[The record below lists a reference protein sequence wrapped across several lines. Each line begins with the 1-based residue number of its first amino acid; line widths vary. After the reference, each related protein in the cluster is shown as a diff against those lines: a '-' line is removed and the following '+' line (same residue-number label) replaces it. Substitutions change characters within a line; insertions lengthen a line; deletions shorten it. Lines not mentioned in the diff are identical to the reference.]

1 MTSNTMDKKIIE
13 KIRSSDYLPLLVESS
28 AIINS
33 TLDLNNVLECI
44 LRSAI
49 KVTDSE
55 GSSIIMLDEIT
66 GSLFFK
72 CSIGKKNIAAMNIK
86 MDKNQDSVAG
96 WVVIKG
102 KPVIINDAYNDSRFF
117 RGVDQVSGVTTRNL
131 MGAPLRIGKK
141 IIGVIEVV
149 NRKSKVNYDQ
159 EDLNLL
165 LVFANLATAAIEN
178 ARLYEALKL
187 ENEGLRQ
194 EFITEN
200 PIIGF
205 SSGIKNVLE
214 LLEKVAPGKS
224 TVLLRGETGTGKEL
238 IAERIHKLSP
248 RRDKPLIKVNC
259 AALPETL
266 LESELFGH
274 ERGSFT
280 GAVARKLGKFELA
293 HNGTIF
299 LDEIGDLSLTIQIKL
314 LRVLQE
320 REFERVGGTQTIK
333 VDVRLIT
340 ATNKN
345 LENDVAQ
352 GKFREDLFYRL
363 NVIPIYI
370 PPLRERRED
379 IPHLANYFLKKYAS
393 EMGKNIKGFSK
404 EAMAFLIDYNWTG
417 NIRELENVI
426 ERIAVI
432 SNNKIIMP
440 DDLPK
445 ELKSPVV
452 TIDTKE
458 TLWDI
463 EKVLII
469 KALNETNWNKSK
481 AAKKLGISRSILRY
495 RIEKYNIQ
503 KGLD

>member
-1 MTSNTMDKKIIE
+1 MVTNAMDRKIIE
-13 KIRSSDYLPLLVESS
+13 KIRSSEYLPLLVESS

-86 MDKNQDSVAG
+86 IDKDKDSIAG
-96 WVVIKG
+96 WVVRKA
-102 KPVIINDAYNDSRFF
+102 KPVIINDAYTDTRFF
-117 RGVDQVSGVTTRNL
+117 RGVDQVSGLKTKNL
-131 MGAPLRIGKK
+131 MGAPLRVGKK

-149 NRKSKVNYDQ
+149 NRKSKDNYDE

-165 LVFANLATAAIEN
+165 WVFANLATAAIEN

-194 EFITEN
+194 EFIIEN
-200 PIIGF
+200 PIIG
-205 SSGIKNVLE
+205 SSAGIKNVLE
-214 LLEKVAPGKS
+214 LVEKVAPGKS
-224 TVLLRGETGTGKEL
+224 TVLLRGETGTGKEI
-238 IAERIHKLSP
+238 IAERIHNLSP

-259 AALPETL
+259 AAIPETL

-274 ERGSFT
+274 ERGAFT
-280 GAVARKLGKFELA
+280 GAIARKLGKFELA
-293 HNGTIF
+293 HKGTIF
-299 LDEIGDLSLTIQIKL
+299 LDEIGDLSLTLQVKL
-314 LRVLQE
+314 LRVLQGK
-320 REFERVGGTQTIK
+320 EFERVGGTQTIK
-333 VDVRLIT
+333 VDIRLIS

-345 LENDVAQ
+345 LENDVTQ

-370 PPLRERRED
+370 PPLRERKED
-379 IPHLANYFLKKYAS
+379 ISPLANYFLKKYAS
-393 EMGKNIKGFSK
+393 EMGKEIKGFSK
-404 EAMAFLIDYNWTG
+404 EAMAFLMDYNWTG

-432 SNNKIIMP
+432 SNNKIMMP

-445 ELKSPVV
+445 EIKSPVV
-452 TIDTKE
+452 SIDTKE
-458 TLWDI
+458 SLWDI
-463 EKVLII
+463 EKELII
-469 KALNETNWNKSK
+469 KALNETSWNKTR

-503 KGLD
+503 KGID